1 MAARTNLRQQ
11 EQTRA
16 AIQTSQLVN
25 RLQDFALG
33 KIAEIETGRLK
44 AIEILLRKTLPD
56 LSSVTLGGDE
66 DNPINVVHAIERR
79 IVSPNTRD

>member
-1 MAARTNLRQQ
+1 
-11 EQTRA
+11 
-16 AIQTSQLVN
+16 
-25 RLQDFALG
+25 LQDFALG